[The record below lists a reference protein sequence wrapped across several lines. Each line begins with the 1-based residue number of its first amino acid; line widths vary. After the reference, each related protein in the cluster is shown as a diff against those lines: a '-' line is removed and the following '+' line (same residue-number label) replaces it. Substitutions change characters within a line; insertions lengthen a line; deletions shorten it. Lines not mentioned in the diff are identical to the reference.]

1 MDREEFLKDLKTY
14 GLKNNIPNISLENA
28 QFLREILKKKQ
39 VKNILE
45 IGSANG
51 YSTIHFASELEKW
64 WGHITSIEFS
74 QRAYEHALENF
85 KRAGVEET
93 ISLYLWDARDI
104 VPQKDEQYDFVFI
117 DGLKKRS
124 RVFLELVWDKVETN
138 GIIIID
144 DVIKFKSKMPDLYEY
159 VKDKNIHYE
168 IIPIDGDDGIMKIIK
183 TP

>member
-64 WGHITSIEFS
+64 
-74 QRAYEHALENF
+74 
-85 KRAGVEET
+85 
-93 ISLYLWDARDI
+93 
-104 VPQKDEQYDFVFI
+104 
-117 DGLKKRS
+117 
-124 RVFLELVWDKVETN
+124 
-138 GIIIID
+138 
-144 DVIKFKSKMPDLYEY
+144 
-159 VKDKNIHYE
+159 
-168 IIPIDGDDGIMKIIK
+168 
-183 TP
+183 